1 MFAEVP
7 GGGALPWACLS
18 GIKRS
23 LCKESVYDG
32 GICRVDLTGN
42 HSGGV
47 CVFDSIHHNIVC
59 PRASFS
65 HTQIVEIA
73 LTVAYT
79 VTQTWLYAIYTNK
92 TNTHSFHTKYSSASV
107 SLRHTHGHANAF
119 TCCFCTP
126 PRHTPFR
133 HSPLSSHTNLAFRY
147 SLSSSSSRQADMQQ
161 CVVQCCVVV
170 VWWCCFSEKSGPV

>member
-1 MFAEVP
+1 MVELCHGLAYQALNGAFARKVCMM
-7 GGGALPWACLS
+7 GGFVGWILFFIFS
-18 GIKRS
+18 
-23 LCKESVYDG
+23 ESST
-32 GICRVDLTGN
+32 LTGN

-47 CVFDSIHHNIVC
+47 CVCDSIHHNIVC

-79 VTQTWLYAIYTNK
+79 ATQTWLYAIY

-107 SLRHTHGHANAF
+107 SLRHTHGHASAF

-147 SLSSSSSRQADMQQ
+147 SLSRSSSRQADRL
-161 CVVQCCVVV
+161 QCCVVV
-170 VWWCCFSEKSGPV
+170 VLF